1 LSYQEPHTYLAAFY
15 VSAKPLDETL
25 IREHLTKHLPD
36 YMVPGI
42 LVAIDHIP
50 LTINGKLDRKA
61 LPTPEFKSE
70 VYIAPRDE
78 AEALLCQIWQE
89 ILGVEQVGITDD
101 FFRLGGHSI
110 LAILVVFK
118 MNEKLPVRFSVVDIF
133 RLKTVQRLAED
144 MLDVQNNTG
153 LVKLL
158 SASKF
163 TNNMIHFVH
172 SGFAG
177 SESYQSLAQALSPS
191 FHSFGIEHYYLYH
204 NTPQIHSLDEL
215 ASHYLDQIRLTGFNP
230 SSIILCGWSWGGNIA
245 LEMAYQ
251 LELQGHFNIYIYLI
265 DSVVQKNHKRSKQAI
280 AKDKKALRAQFK
292 KDGLS
297 SEDIRKRVDLLDI
310 IDLLNYQTIPKKLQH
325 SQIVLFKAMREEK
338 RKEKLSPLY
347 DNNVQHVSEK
357 PVTIIPIDATHF
369 DIIGHVDEIS
379 QVILGKALY

>member
-1 LSYQEPHTYLAAFY
+1 MG
-15 VSAKPLDETL
+15 
-25 IREHLTKHLPD
+25 R
-36 YMVPGI
+36 
-42 LVAIDHIP
+42 
-50 LTINGKLDRKA
+50 N
-61 LPTPEFKSE
+61 
-70 VYIAPRDE
+70 
-78 AEALLCQIWQE
+78 
-89 ILGVEQVGITDD
+89 
-101 FFRLGGHSI
+101 
-110 LAILVVFK
+110 
-118 MNEKLPVRFSVVDIF
+118 
-133 RLKTVQRLAED
+133 
-144 MLDVQNNTG
+144 
-153 LVKLL
+153 
-158 SASKF
+158 
-163 TNNMIHFVH
+163 
-172 SGFAG
+172 
-177 SESYQSLAQALSPS
+177 
-191 FHSFGIEHYYLYH
+191 SFGIEHYYLYH

-297 SEDIRKRVDLLDI
+297 SEDIRKRVGLLDI
-310 IDLLNYQTIPKKLQH
+310 IDLLNYQAIPKKLQH

-338 RKEKLSPLY
+338 RREKLSPLY
-347 DNNVQHVSEK
+347 DNVQHVSEK